1 MNEYTENNEE
11 EDILDLQYMEL
22 DESDEEMFKDI
33 YDKLEE
39 YMDNEDE
46 STPFVAPEDRISA
59 RDWLLASLK
68 IEDEIKYLKEVYVK
82 ELEKKYILP
91 VKNQIEKHNDA
102 LDILKQGLRQFLEN
116 AEERKVDFPDLASV
130 GQYDAAEK
138 IIYPEDEKEFAKML
152 HENNS
157 EFIRV
162 TPSLDKK
169 GIQKYY
175 KENKELPLEELRAEP
190 GKKSVRITRKKIK

>member
-1 MNEYTENNEE
+1 MNEYEE
-11 EDILDLQYMEL
+11 MDEESEDILDLQYMSL

-33 YDKLEE
+33 YDRLDE
-39 YMDNEDE
+39 YMGNEDNE
-46 STPFVAPEDRISA
+46 TPFVAPEDRISA

-68 IEDEIKYLKEVYVK
+68 IEDEIKYLKEVYIK
-82 ELEKKYILP
+82 ELEKRYIAP
-91 VKNQIEKHNDA
+91 VKEKIEKHNDA
-102 LDILKQGLRQFLEN
+102 LEILKQGLRQFLEN

-152 HENNS
+152 HDNNS
-157 EFIRV
+157 GFIRI

-169 GIQKYY
+169 EIQKFY
-175 KENKELPLEELRAEP
+175 KENKELPFEELRVEP
-190 GKKSVRITRKKIK
+190 GKKSVRITRKK

>member
-130 GQYDAAEK
+130 
-138 IIYPEDEKEFAKML
+138 DEKEFAKML